1 MANKSFFN
9 PKGSFAMGLAGS
21 IGAWE
26 PELMKYAFKD
36 ILTRKMYGKSLKD
49 LTKEQLE
56 REQEG
61 YLRDK
66 LLKEASIKEKEAQA
80 EYYQKRAEELGKPKV
95 DPYEDLKKDKLLKEI
110 ELIEA
115 KIKNIGKGG
124 YKPSLS
130 MQDRLALED
139 LKHAYLLLSKGTS
152 DEKKEA
158 EKIIKN
164 YKKKYGINIGVD
176 DNKDNSSFDNINFD
190 LFNVKSN
197 NFGKKISPLDKFG
210 Y

>member
-9 PKGSFAMGLAGS
+9 PKGSFAMGLAGA

-56 REQEG
+56 MEQEK

-66 LLKEASIKEKEAQA
+66 ALKEAGIKEKEAKA
-80 EYYQKRAEELGKPKV
+80 EYYRKKSEEIERPKE
-95 DPYEDLKKDKLLKEI
+95 DPLEEARKKLLEAQTEWYKNRLKTGIDKNDFAIEKHI
-110 ELIEA
+110 ELKLFDDALNTVKRKFASPEE
-115 KIKNIGKGG
+115 KNKAQNLIDRILRK
-124 YKPSLS
+124 YKLNI
-130 MQDRLALED
+130 
-139 LKHAYLLLSKGTS
+139 S
-152 DEKKEA
+152 DFDKSTQ
-158 EKIIKN
+158 N
-164 YKKKYGINIGVD
+164 D
-176 DNKDNSSFDNINFD
+176 MKDNIDFD
-190 LFNVKSN
+190 LF
-197 NFGKKISPLDKFG
+197 KKNIIPGLKTSPLDL